1 MKSHRAN
8 FCFFLFKIYF
18 ILLLL
23 LYLEKALFCY
33 VIYLFDVY
41 LGNPRDGYYFHQQ
54 NKNNI
59 IKANKDQ
66 DLFWWHWKEP
76 FGMAPQ
82 TAVLKFSWTFVRG
95 RYSCFFYKFLIS
107 TRLSIE
113 VIEYERF
120 WNNNSLIRRKNCEHF
135 CFNCD
140 LNAFEQHPRF
150 RAFCQQC
157 FSRKK
162 VTAPQVRRCL
172 YAYESKIGHKLNTNT
187 FAVHIKAFWSRDLL
201 L

>member
-1 MKSHRAN
+1 M
-8 FCFFLFKIYF
+8 
-18 ILLLL
+18 
-23 LYLEKALFCY
+23 
-33 VIYLFDVY
+33 
-41 LGNPRDGYYFHQQ
+41 
-54 NKNNI
+54 
-59 IKANKDQ
+59 
-66 DLFWWHWKEP
+66 
-76 FGMAPQ
+76 
-82 TAVLKFSWTFVRG
+82 RG

-157 FSRKK
+157 FSRKRSPPPK
-162 VTAPQVRRCL
+162 CEGACTPMNPRSAISSIQ
-172 YAYESKIGHKLNTNT
+172 I
-187 FAVHIKAFWSRDLL
+187 LL
-201 L
+201 LSILKHFGQEIFYYKLDLGSRAIAKSHHVPLKVQNHCYSHAFPSITCASRHIDYAIIYHVYS